1 MGRAKR
7 VGIPGIG
14 RKLGQVLA
22 MVVLGGAL
30 LAPSAYAAKTKT
42 AASAAVAAKKA
53 SAKKA
58 SGKKVAT
65 QRATAKKAAAKTPAR
80 RKAAVAK
87 AAKRPTGRRAAV
99 AKAAAAG
106 VAVAAV
112 ARPSFAQL
120 AGLDK
125 VSDPLALESSVALV
139 MDQDTKEVLLSKN
152 EQAVLPIASISKLMT
167 GLVVANAQ
175 LPLDEVITIT
185 QADVDTVKGS
195 RSRLA
200 VGTQLTRGE
209 LLHLALMSSENRM
222 ASALA
227 RHYPGGRSAFIRAMN
242 NKARQLGMRNSR
254 FYDSTGLSTRNVS
267 TARDLAKLITAAYR
281 QPLIRQFT
289 QDTNKEMRFSTPAY
303 SLMFNNTNPLVKNPD
318 WDVRLSK
325 TGYTDEAGRCLLMR
339 AKPDRQELAIVL
351 LNSVGKRTPIG
362 DANRIRKWL
371 KS

>member
-1 MGRAKR
+1 MGCRIRAIAL
-7 VGIPGIG
+7 VCGLIG
-14 RKLGQVLA
+14 LLGSQAALAAPNPAKLQL
-22 MVVLGGAL
+22 
-30 LAPSAYAAKTKT
+30 K
-42 AASAAVAAKKA
+42 
-53 SAKKA
+53 
-58 SGKKVAT
+58 SG
-65 QRATAKKAAAKTPAR
+65 
-80 RKAAVAK
+80 
-87 AAKRPTGRRAAV
+87 
-99 AKAAAAG
+99 
-106 VAVAAV
+106 
-112 ARPSFAQL
+112 S
-120 AGLDK
+120 
-125 VSDPLALESSVALV
+125 ALV
-139 MDQDTKEVLLSKN
+139 MDINTGKTLYQKN
-152 EQAVLPIASISKLMT
+152 PAQVRPIASLTKLMT
-167 GLVVANAQ
+167 ALVV
-175 LPLDEVITIT
+175 LDARQNLNQTLTIDQNDRDNIKHT
-185 QADVDTVKGS
+185 YS
-195 RSRLA
+195 RVRFGTKVSRRDA
-200 VGTQLTRGE
+200 
-209 LLHLALMSSENRM
+209 LHLALMSSENRM

-242 NKARQLGMRNSR
+242 NKARQLGIRNSR

>member
-1 MGRAKR
+1 MECWIRAIALVGGLMGLLGSQTALATPNPAKLQL
-7 VGIPGIG
+7 
-14 RKLGQVLA
+14 K
-22 MVVLGGAL
+22 
-30 LAPSAYAAKTKT
+30 
-42 AASAAVAAKKA
+42 
-53 SAKKA
+53 
-58 SGKKVAT
+58 SG
-65 QRATAKKAAAKTPAR
+65 
-80 RKAAVAK
+80 
-87 AAKRPTGRRAAV
+87 
-99 AKAAAAG
+99 
-106 VAVAAV
+106 
-112 ARPSFAQL
+112 S
-120 AGLDK
+120 
-125 VSDPLALESSVALV
+125 ALV
-139 MDQDTKEVLLSKN
+139 MDVNTGKTLYQKN
-152 EQAVLPIASISKLMT
+152 PTRVRPIASLTKLMT
-167 GLVVANAQ
+167 ALVV
-175 LPLDEVITIT
+175 LDARQNLNQTLTIDQNDRDNIKHT
-185 QADVDTVKGS
+185 YS
-195 RSRLA
+195 RVRFGTKVSRRDA
-200 VGTQLTRGE
+200 
-209 LLHLALMSSENRM
+209 LHLALMSSENRM

>member
-1 MGRAKR
+1 MGCRIRAIAL
-7 VGIPGIG
+7 VCGLMGLLGSQAALAAPNPA
-14 RKLGQVLA
+14 KLQI
-22 MVVLGGAL
+22 
-30 LAPSAYAAKTKT
+30 K
-42 AASAAVAAKKA
+42 
-53 SAKKA
+53 
-58 SGKKVAT
+58 SG
-65 QRATAKKAAAKTPAR
+65 
-80 RKAAVAK
+80 
-87 AAKRPTGRRAAV
+87 
-99 AKAAAAG
+99 
-106 VAVAAV
+106 
-112 ARPSFAQL
+112 S
-120 AGLDK
+120 
-125 VSDPLALESSVALV
+125 ALV
-139 MDQDTKEVLLSKN
+139 MDINTGKTLYQKN
-152 EQAVLPIASISKLMT
+152 PAQVRPIASLTKLMT
-167 GLVVANAQ
+167 ALVV
-175 LPLDEVITIT
+175 LDARQNLNQTLTIDQNDRDNIKHT
-185 QADVDTVKGS
+185 YS
-195 RSRLA
+195 RVRMGTKVSRRDA
-200 VGTQLTRGE
+200 
-209 LLHLALMSSENRM
+209 LHLALMSSENRM

>member
-1 MGRAKR
+1 MGCRIRAIAL
-7 VGIPGIG
+7 VCGLIG
-14 RKLGQVLA
+14 LLGSQAALAAPNPAKLQ
-22 MVVLGGAL
+22 M
-30 LAPSAYAAKTKT
+30 K
-42 AASAAVAAKKA
+42 
-53 SAKKA
+53 
-58 SGKKVAT
+58 SG
-65 QRATAKKAAAKTPAR
+65 
-80 RKAAVAK
+80 
-87 AAKRPTGRRAAV
+87 
-99 AKAAAAG
+99 
-106 VAVAAV
+106 
-112 ARPSFAQL
+112 S
-120 AGLDK
+120 
-125 VSDPLALESSVALV
+125 ALV
-139 MDQDTKEVLLSKN
+139 MDINTGKTLYQKN
-152 EQAVLPIASISKLMT
+152 PAQVRPIASLTKLMT
-167 GLVVANAQ
+167 ALVV
-175 LPLDEVITIT
+175 LDARQNLNQTLTIDQNDRDNIKHT
-185 QADVDTVKGS
+185 YS
-195 RSRLA
+195 RVRFGTKVSRRDA
-200 VGTQLTRGE
+200 
-209 LLHLALMSSENRM
+209 LHLALMSSENRM

>member
-1 MGRAKR
+1 MGCRIRAIAL
-7 VGIPGIG
+7 VCGLMGLLGSQAALAAPNPA
-14 RKLGQVLA
+14 KLQL
-22 MVVLGGAL
+22 
-30 LAPSAYAAKTKT
+30 K
-42 AASAAVAAKKA
+42 
-53 SAKKA
+53 
-58 SGKKVAT
+58 SG
-65 QRATAKKAAAKTPAR
+65 
-80 RKAAVAK
+80 
-87 AAKRPTGRRAAV
+87 
-99 AKAAAAG
+99 
-106 VAVAAV
+106 
-112 ARPSFAQL
+112 S
-120 AGLDK
+120 
-125 VSDPLALESSVALV
+125 ALV
-139 MDQDTKEVLLSKN
+139 MDINTGKTLYQKN
-152 EQAVLPIASISKLMT
+152 PAQVRPIASLTKLMT
-167 GLVVANAQ
+167 ALVV
-175 LPLDEVITIT
+175 LDARQNLNQTLTIDQNDRDNLKHT
-185 QADVDTVKGS
+185 YS
-195 RSRLA
+195 RVRMGTKVSRRDA
-200 VGTQLTRGE
+200 
-209 LLHLALMSSENRM
+209 LHLALMSSENRM

>member
-1 MGRAKR
+1 MGCRIRAIAL
-7 VGIPGIG
+7 VCGLMGLLGSQAALAAPNPA
-14 RKLGQVLA
+14 KLQL
-22 MVVLGGAL
+22 
-30 LAPSAYAAKTKT
+30 K
-42 AASAAVAAKKA
+42 
-53 SAKKA
+53 
-58 SGKKVAT
+58 SG
-65 QRATAKKAAAKTPAR
+65 
-80 RKAAVAK
+80 
-87 AAKRPTGRRAAV
+87 
-99 AKAAAAG
+99 
-106 VAVAAV
+106 
-112 ARPSFAQL
+112 S
-120 AGLDK
+120 
-125 VSDPLALESSVALV
+125 ALV
-139 MDQDTKEVLLSKN
+139 MDINTGKTLYQKN
-152 EQAVLPIASISKLMT
+152 PAQVRPIASLTKLMT
-167 GLVVANAQ
+167 ALVV
-175 LPLDEVITIT
+175 LDARQNLNQTLTIDQNDRDNIKHT
-185 QADVDTVKGS
+185 YS
-195 RSRLA
+195 RVRMGTKVSRRDA
-200 VGTQLTRGE
+200 
-209 LLHLALMSSENRM
+209 LHLALMSSENRM

-267 TARDLAKLITAAYR
+267 TARDLARLIAAAYR

>member
-1 MGRAKR
+1 MGCRIRAIAL
-7 VGIPGIG
+7 VCGLIG
-14 RKLGQVLA
+14 LLGSQAALAAPNPAKLQI
-22 MVVLGGAL
+22 
-30 LAPSAYAAKTKT
+30 K
-42 AASAAVAAKKA
+42 
-53 SAKKA
+53 
-58 SGKKVAT
+58 SG
-65 QRATAKKAAAKTPAR
+65 
-80 RKAAVAK
+80 
-87 AAKRPTGRRAAV
+87 
-99 AKAAAAG
+99 
-106 VAVAAV
+106 
-112 ARPSFAQL
+112 S
-120 AGLDK
+120 
-125 VSDPLALESSVALV
+125 ALV
-139 MDQDTKEVLLSKN
+139 MDINTGKTLYQKN
-152 EQAVLPIASISKLMT
+152 PAQVRPIASLTKLMT
-167 GLVVANAQ
+167 ALVV
-175 LPLDEVITIT
+175 LDARQNLNQTLTIDQNDRDNIKHT
-185 QADVDTVKGS
+185 YS
-195 RSRLA
+195 RVRFGTKVSRRDA
-200 VGTQLTRGE
+200 
-209 LLHLALMSSENRM
+209 LHLALMSSENRM

-289 QDTNKEMRFSTPAY
+289 PDTNKEMRFSTPAY